1 MLQRCKGEGEWRS
14 DLHTGRGDS
23 LDYGSHGSD
32 SESFATGKGGLLGS
46 FVGGLGEGWKSREGV
61 VEAVHFSF
69 FHNSRMLIWAGGGI
83 HHLVSQHWA
92 TSISQAFERNN
103 FFK

>member
-1 MLQRCKGEGEWRS
+1 MLQRCEGEGEWKS

-32 SESFATGKGGLLGS
+32 LESFAAGKGGLLGS
-46 FVGGLGEGWKSREGV
+46 FVGGLGEGWKGREGV

-69 FHNSRMLIWAGGGI
+69 LPQQSKLIWARLGI
-83 HHLVSQHWA
+83 DQLVSQHWT
-92 TSISQAFERNN
+92 TSTSQAFERNN